1 MNDAELK
8 VLVERMNAN
17 LDWQKRMDGKMDTIV
32 QLQLTLASQQ
42 EQINGLKHG
51 QERLFEK
58 SDEFQDA
65 LKPLR
70 DEMVGSRRAVRVIA
84 TVGSLLLAVSGAVYS
99 QWKPWA
105 EDIARAKATR
115 DEQLSKYQYDVGS
128 ELRRADNRLTV
139 LEFRANNADQKGAK

>member
-8 VLVERMNAN
+8 VLVERMNQN
-17 LDWQKRMDGKMDTIV
+17 LDWQKRMDGKMETIL
-32 QLQLTLASQQ
+32 QLQLALARQQ
-42 EQINGLKHG
+42 EQIDTLNKG

-70 DEMVGSRRAVRVIA
+70 DEVMGGRRAIRVLA
-84 TVGSLLLAVSGAVYS
+84 SVGTVLLAVSTAVYS
-99 QWKPWA
+99 QWHPWT
-105 EDIARAKATR
+105 EDIAKAKATR
-115 DEQLSKYQYDVGS
+115 DEQIAKYQYDVGS

-139 LEFRANNADQKGAK
+139 LEFRANNADQKGAR